1 MADAAD
7 SKSAEGD
14 FVWVQVPSP
23 AYKVRIL
30 RTFSF
35 CIIADITC
43 RKTSVFLVFKGIL

>member
-23 AYKVRIL
+23 ALRKQKVVRL
-30 RTFSF
+30 NYLF
-35 CIIADITC
+35 CFLEQ
-43 RKTSVFLVFKGIL
+43 SVP